1 MYSIKHVPEDIDKLS
16 TYEIIQL
23 YPKMIDVL
31 TKRDVL
37 RTKNFVGDIG
47 EFLAISYYNKNP
59 NLPNLK
65 RADASTKNIDAIS
78 RDGERY
84 SIKSTSTSLTGTF
97 WGLEPPGS
105 EKKDKQRFEYVVIVR
120 FDNDY
125 ALESIVEI
133 NWNQFLEM
141 KRWHSR
147 MNAWN
152 VPVNVSLTQMARKI
166 L

>member
-1 MYSIKHVPEDIDKLS
+1 MSVDIEKLS
-16 TYEIIQL
+16 TEEIIKL
-23 YPKMIDVL
+23 YPKIL
-31 TKRDVL
+31 KEL
-37 RTKNFVGDIG
+37 KNRKVIQSKNLIGEIG
-47 EFLAISYYNKNP
+47 EFLAISHYNKDP
-59 NLPNLK
+59 TLPNLK

-125 ALESIVEI
+125 ALDSILEI
-133 NWNQFLEM
+133 NWNQFM
-141 KRWHSR
+141 GIKKWHKTMS
-147 MNAWN
+147 AWN
-152 VPVNVSLTQMARKI
+152 VPVNNKLIQMAKEI
-166 L
+166 SVFKF

>member
-1 MYSIKHVPEDIDKLS
+1 MPVDIEKLS
-16 TYEIIQL
+16 TEEIIKL
-23 YPKMIDVL
+23 YPKIL
-31 TKRDVL
+31 KEL
-37 RTKNFVGDIG
+37 KNRKVIQSKNLIGEIG

-84 SIKSTSTSLTGTF
+84 SIKSTSTGLTGTF
-97 WGLEPPGS
+97 WGLEPLGS

-133 NWNQFLEM
+133 NWNQFLEI

>member
-1 MYSIKHVPEDIDKLS
+1 MSVDIEKLS
-16 TYEIIQL
+16 TEEIIKL
-23 YPKMIDVL
+23 YPKIL
-31 TKRDVL
+31 KEL
-37 RTKNFVGDIG
+37 KNRNVIQSKNLIGEIG

-105 EKKDKQRFEYVVIVR
+105 EKNDKQKFEYVVIVR

-133 NWNQFLEM
+133 NWDQFLEI

-152 VPVNVSLTQMARKI
+152 IPVNASLMKMAKKI

>member
-1 MYSIKHVPEDIDKLS
+1 MSVDIEKLS
-16 TYEIIQL
+16 TEEIIKL
-23 YPKMIDVL
+23 YPKILKVL
-31 TKRDVL
+31 
-37 RTKNFVGDIG
+37 KNRNVIQSKNLIGEIG
-47 EFLAISYYNKNP
+47 EFLAISYYNKDP

-84 SIKSTSTSLTGTF
+84 SIKSTSTGLTGTF
-97 WGLEPPGS
+97 WGLEPLGS

-152 VPVNVSLTQMARKI
+152 IPVNASLIQIARKI

>member
-1 MYSIKHVPEDIDKLS
+1 MSVDIEKLS
-16 TYEIIQL
+16 TEEIIKL
-23 YPKMIDVL
+23 YPKILKVL
-31 TKRDVL
+31 
-37 RTKNFVGDIG
+37 KNRKVIQSKNLIGEIG

-97 WGLEPPGS
+97 WGLEPPDS
-105 EKKDKQRFEYVVIVR
+105 EKKDKQKFEYVVIVR

-125 ALESIVEI
+125 ALDSILEI

-152 VPVNVSLTQMARKI
+152 IPVNVSLIQIARKI

>member
-1 MYSIKHVPEDIDKLS
+1 MPVDIEKLS
-16 TYEIIQL
+16 TEEIIKL
-23 YPKMIDVL
+23 YPKIL
-31 TKRDVL
+31 KEL
-37 RTKNFVGDIG
+37 KNRKVIQSKNLIGEIG
-47 EFLAISYYNKNP
+47 EFLAISHYNKDP
-59 NLPNLK
+59 TLPNLK
-65 RADASTKNIDAIS
+65 RADVSTKNIDAIS

-105 EKKDKQRFEYVVIVR
+105 EKNDKQKFEYVVIVC

-152 VPVNVSLTQMARKI
+152 IPVNASLIQIARKI

>member
-1 MYSIKHVPEDIDKLS
+1 MSVDIEKLS
-16 TYEIIQL
+16 TEEIIKL
-23 YPKMIDVL
+23 YPKIL
-31 TKRDVL
+31 KEL
-37 RTKNFVGDIG
+37 KNRNVIQSKNLIG
-47 EFLAISYYNKNP
+47 EIGEYLAISYYNKNP

-84 SIKSTSTSLTGTF
+84 SIKSTSTGLTGTF
-97 WGLEPPGS
+97 WGLEPLGS

-125 ALESIVEI
+125 ALDSILEI
-133 NWNQFLEM
+133 NWNQFLEI

-152 VPVNVSLTQMARKI
+152 VPVNTSLIQMARKI

>member
-1 MYSIKHVPEDIDKLS
+1 MSVDIEKLS
-16 TYEIIQL
+16 TEEIIKL
-23 YPKMIDVL
+23 YPKILKVL
-31 TKRDVL
+31 KKRGVI
-37 RTKNFVGDIG
+37 RTKNFIGDIG
-47 EFLAISYYNKNP
+47 EFLAISHYNKDP
-59 NLPNLK
+59 TLPNLK
-65 RADASTKNIDAIS
+65 RADVSTKNIDAIS

-125 ALESIVEI
+125 ALDSILEI
-133 NWNQFLEM
+133 NWNQFLEI